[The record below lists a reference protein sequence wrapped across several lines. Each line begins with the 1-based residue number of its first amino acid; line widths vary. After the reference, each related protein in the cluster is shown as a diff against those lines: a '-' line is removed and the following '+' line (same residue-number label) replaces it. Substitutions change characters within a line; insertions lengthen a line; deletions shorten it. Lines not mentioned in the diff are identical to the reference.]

1 MTRAFT
7 IRPSTVFEKFDQETV
22 ILNLDSGSYFSA
34 EGTASVIWGL
44 VADGVTEAGI
54 IDHLTSGFAG
64 EFGDIAASTGE
75 FLNRLVEESLV
86 DEKPAPADE
95 RVVAED
101 RLRPGQTFSPP
112 VLQKYTDMEEM
123 LLLDPIHEVD
133 EHGWPNARKPP
144 A

>member
-54 IDHLTSGFAG
+54 VDHLTNGFVGAR
-64 EFGDIAASTGE
+64 GDIAASTGE

-86 DEKPAPADE
+86 DQKPAPADE
-95 RVVAED
+95 RVVAGD
-101 RLRPGQTFSPP
+101 RPRPGQTFSPP